1 MDIFVSDNDK
11 IDVDVYVWKETGDA
25 PKVNATEEVE
35 KIPEEYKNEA
45 KIVKFI
51 FHRPN
56 FRQSNIILQAVGNE
70 TSAGINMQDLIIN
83 TLLIEVINDGERV
96 AIQSKNAG
104 KLDPIIARAAANG
117 LLDKVQMA

>member
-1 MDIFVSDNDK
+1 MNIFVSDNDK

-25 PKVNATEEVE
+25 PKINATEEVG

-45 KIVKFI
+45 KIIKFV

-70 TSAGINMQDLIIN
+70 TSAGVNMQELIIN
-83 TLLIEVINDGERV
+83 TLLIEIINEGERV
-96 AIQSKNAG
+96 AVQPKNSG
-104 KLDPIIARAAANG
+104 KLDPVVARAAANG
-117 LLDKVQMA
+117 LLDRVQMA